1 MSAQNIRPKSTSK
14 KPSLLRK
21 SSSTTDK
28 NVLSMDI
35 SSEDTCNN
43 TSNRSKNILVDYLKH
58 RTCYDLVPTSSKL
71 VVFDT
76 GLVVKKAFFA
86 LVANGLRAAPLWS
99 SQAQRFVG
107 MLTITDFIMILVKFY
122 KTGEPDCADKKMKE
136 IEEYSIQAWRELM
149 GKQYSS
155 FVSID
160 AECSLYDGLQQLIK
174 YKIHRL
180 PIMDFNTGNPLYILT
195 HKRIL
200 KFIKVCIDSQND
212 SDKKQQAEQNQ
223 ENSDHKSSEQKNEV
237 NSWKSIPIFQRIL
250 KDVKLGTYRNIAMM
264 YEDQPLIKALEV
276 FSQKRVSAL
285 PIIQRGTDKLVN
297 VYSKFDVINLAAE
310 RSYNQLDINIGQA
323 LQYRTRQGRPER
335 KMIVCGLHETI
346 EEIANKVVKAEVH
359 RIIVVDDSYRVIGI
373 VSLSDLL
380 AYMVRD
386 DKSPKK

>member
-1 MSAQNIRPKSTSK
+1 M
-14 KPSLLRK
+14 
-21 SSSTTDK
+21 
-28 NVLSMDI
+28 
-35 SSEDTCNN
+35 
-43 TSNRSKNILVDYLKH
+43 
-58 RTCYDLVPTSSKL
+58 
-71 VVFDT
+71 
-76 GLVVKKAFFA
+76 
-86 LVANGLRAAPLWS
+86 
-99 SQAQRFVG
+99 
-107 MLTITDFIMILVKFY
+107 
-122 KTGEPDCADKKMKE
+122 
-136 IEEYSIQAWRELM
+136 
-149 GKQYSS
+149 
-155 FVSID
+155 
-160 AECSLYDGLQQLIK
+160 
-174 YKIHRL
+174 
-180 PIMDFNTGNPLYILT
+180 
-195 HKRIL
+195 
-200 KFIKVCIDSQND
+200 
-212 SDKKQQAEQNQ
+212 
-223 ENSDHKSSEQKNEV
+223 EV
-237 NSWKSIPIFQRIL
+237 NSDFQRIL

-386 DKSPKK
+386 DKSPKKVEKNDDD